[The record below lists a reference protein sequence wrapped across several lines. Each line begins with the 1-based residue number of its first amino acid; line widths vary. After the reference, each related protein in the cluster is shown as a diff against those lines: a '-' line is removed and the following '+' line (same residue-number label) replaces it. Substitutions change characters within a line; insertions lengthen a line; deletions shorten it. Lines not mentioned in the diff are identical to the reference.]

1 MKRLLC
7 FLLILSLLTGCGL
20 QVVKPL
26 PAEEKVSVAAVESA
40 PPTAVVTE
48 APATPEP
55 TATLRQT
62 LATFAPLADPEPLF
76 PEEALSRD
84 GEPIGSLIR
93 SLLEGEGL
101 SKAVFFE
108 RFLEIIDRADAL
120 DAAILR
126 LSKQGRTLTADRRE
140 KTADALMQLMSSDT
154 LATLQAAYS
163 NCPGEGEDLP
173 VAQYSASMSA
183 LLRDVQAMEDRTST
197 FFALGTQTARA
208 YQTVLERFM
217 GEPIVPLTVLHALED
232 LLETEAYAINAALRM
247 DPEAARKKEPVSFGS
262 FEQNLE
268 FLRKVTEDIC
278 PIPGLTM
285 PKVSADREDM
295 SLMELAFHYY
305 PGMAFLRA
313 YAAQADAEQQARWAN
328 APNGYLAGLAV
339 HGSYAVV
346 PYLEDFGLSYVQY
359 KWYED
364 MLDVT
369 MTGVSALLIHYYGYS
384 EKDLAEYL
392 KSWGTEGFTDYLY
405 EKAMSDPF
413 ESLVASYGYW
423 QYLDICQ
430 AALDAGCPS
439 EEQFLQDYLR
449 AGPAPY
455 EPLKE
460 YMVGS
465 YQNQG

>member
-1 MKRLLC
+1 MKRMLC

-26 PAEEKVSVAAVESA
+26 PSEEKISVAAVESA

-55 TATLRQT
+55 TATLRPT
-62 LATFAPLADPEPLF
+62 LATYAPLADPEPLF

-93 SLLEGEGL
+93 SLLEEKDL

-108 RFLEIIDRADAL
+108 RFLEIIDRVDAL
-120 DAAILR
+120 DAEILR
-126 LSKQGRTLTADRRE
+126 LSNQGRTMTAARRE
-140 KTADALMQLMSSDT
+140 KTADALTQLMSSDT
-154 LATLQAAYS
+154 QAALQAAYS

-173 VAQYSASMSA
+173 VARYSATMGS
-183 LLRDVQAMEDRTST
+183 LLQDVQAMEDRTGT
-197 FFALGTQTARA
+197 FFALGTQAARA
-208 YQTVLERFM
+208 YEIVLERFM
-217 GEPIVPLTVLHALED
+217 GEPIVPLTVFHALED

-247 DPEAARKKEPVSFGS
+247 DPEAARKKEPISFGS

-268 FLRKVTEDIC
+268 FLRKVTEDLC
-278 PIPGLTM
+278 PLPGLTM
-285 PKVSADREDM
+285 PMVSAEKEDM

-305 PGMAFLRA
+305 PGMAFLKT
-313 YAAQADAEQQARWAN
+313 YAAQTDAGQQARWAN
-328 APNGYLAGLAV
+328 APQGYLAGLAV
-339 HGSYAVV
+339 HGSYAVI
-346 PYLEDFGLSYVQY
+346 PYLDKFGLPYVQY
-359 KWYED
+359 RWYED

-392 KSWGTEGFTDYLY
+392 KSWGAEGFTDYLY
-405 EKAMSDPF
+405 EKALSEPF
-413 ESLVASYGYW
+413 ESLVAAYGYW
-423 QYLDICQ
+423 QYLEICQ

-439 EEQFLQDYLR
+439 ERQFLQGYLN

-455 EPLKE
+455 EQLKE
-460 YMVGS
+460 YMVGL
-465 YQNQG
+465 YQKQG